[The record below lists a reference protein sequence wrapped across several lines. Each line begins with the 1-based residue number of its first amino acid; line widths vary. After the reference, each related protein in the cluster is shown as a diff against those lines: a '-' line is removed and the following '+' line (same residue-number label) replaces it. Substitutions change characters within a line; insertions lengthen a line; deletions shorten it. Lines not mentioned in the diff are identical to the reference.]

1 MSGSADK
8 SGRRLQKAG
17 QIMRVLA
24 IDSSGLTATVAIVE
38 DEQTIAEYTTNY
50 KKTHS
55 QTLLPMIDEM
65 VRMVDADLKDIDAI
79 AVAGGPGSFTG
90 LRIGSATAK
99 GLGLALDKPLI
110 HVPTVDAMAYSM
122 YGCEDIICPIM
133 DARRKQVYTGLYSFS
148 HKKNED
154 GGLYDEPVFQV
165 LRMQMAVPVEELIR
179 HLNVYR
185 RRVVFLGDGVPV
197 YKEMLA
203 EGLKVPYSF
212 APSFMNRQRAA
223 AVGALGIRYYE
234 AGRYES
240 AAEFRPEYLRKSQA
254 ERERAERE
262 KNAVP
267 KVRRMTMEDGAA
279 VAEMEHQLFSD
290 AWSEKSI
297 LETLDQ
303 TNTICL
309 IAEKAGRTAGYLLA
323 YTAADEAEIAR
334 IAVVKELQRQGA
346 ARALLTELESVCGS
360 EGIKKI
366 LLDVRSG
373 NSAARALYANAGFK
387 EDGIRQR
394 FYEDPEEDAILM
406 SRELE
411 INV

>member
-394 FYEDPEEDAILM
+394 FYEDPVEDAILM